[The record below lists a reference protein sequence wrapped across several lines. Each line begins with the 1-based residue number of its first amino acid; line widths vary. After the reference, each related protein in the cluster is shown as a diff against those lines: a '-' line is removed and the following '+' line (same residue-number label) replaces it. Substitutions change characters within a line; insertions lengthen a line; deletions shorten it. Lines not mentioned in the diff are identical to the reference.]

1 MESNRRPSASS
12 VLSVVPSFLGWKPQ
26 EAWCAHVIRSEEP
39 VKGTEVPSNAA
50 MGVGRQKWPGARVAT
65 RCRDGHRALD
75 DGKYIWRVL
84 RSLSLSLLLLGCSA
98 PEVDLP
104 SVSTADSAGV
114 TTVRVH
120 RLDDLDL
127 PTWEAN
133 LVFSTASSDSLLL
146 GQFAVALFLP
156 DGSLLV
162 GSGVD
167 LFQLD
172 TDGTLLRRIG
182 RAGDGPGEFR
192 GIGRLLITED
202 SLIAVS
208 EAWSGPGRMTVMR
221 PDGSMARYIAR
232 LGGAVSP
239 AAREPV
245 ALLGRGVILSTYGQ
259 FMPNRGEVPGIPS
272 GELERD
278 PMPLFVHDS
287 TGMIRDTLGS
297 WLGLERAR
305 LLMEGHTV
313 RITVP
318 FARSVVH
325 DGRGGVAVIGPT
337 DSLDLSVYDAGRLTL
352 RITGSAP
359 HRPVTPEHLEEWRGV
374 MQTWNGSDGLIFL
387 DLMRNAPRVPE
398 LPAVGAVVVDDQRNL
413 WVGGYASAGDTIR
426 TWTVFSREG
435 VPLARLD
442 LSAVT
447 DPVFHGP
454 HELLD
459 VQGDRLA
466 VLRPGEDGEAIIEV
480 WQLRR

>member
-1 MESNRRPSASS
+1 M
-12 VLSVVPSFLGWKPQ
+12 
-26 EAWCAHVIRSEEP
+26 
-39 VKGTEVPSNAA
+39 
-50 MGVGRQKWPGARVAT
+50 
-65 RCRDGHRALD
+65 
-75 DGKYIWRVL
+75 
-84 RSLSLSLLLLGCSA
+84 SLSLPLSLTFLSLLLGCGEPA
-98 PEVDLP
+98 VDPP

-114 TTVRVH
+114 TIVSVH

-127 PTWEAN
+127 PVWKSEV
-133 LVFSTASSDSLLL
+133 VFSTGSSDSLLL
-146 GQFAVALFLP
+146 KQFAVALFLP

-172 TDGTLLRRIG
+172 ANGALRRRIG

-208 EAWSGPGRMTVMR
+208 EAWFGSGRMTVLR
-221 PDGSMARYIAR
+221 PDGSVAQYIAR
-232 LGGAVSP
+232 LGGAVSTTG
-239 AAREPV
+239 REPI
-245 ALLGRGVILSTYGQ
+245 AILGRGVILSTFGQ
-259 FMPNRGEVPGIPS
+259 FMPNRGELPGVVS

-287 TGMIRDTLGS
+287 TGTIRDTLGS

-305 LLMEGHTV
+305 LLQDGHTV
-313 RITVP
+313 RTTVP

-325 DGRGGVAVIGPT
+325 DGRGGIAVIGPT
-337 DSLDLSVYDAGRLTL
+337 DSLDLSVYDGGRLAL
-352 RITGSAP
+352 RITGTAP
-359 HRPVTPEHLEEWRGV
+359 HRPVTPKHLEGWRAV
-374 MQTWNGSDGLIFL
+374 MRTWNGSDGQIFL
-387 DLMRNAPRVPE
+387 DLMKNAPRVPE
-398 LPAVGAVVVDDQRNL
+398 LPAVGAVVVDDQGNL
-413 WVGGYASAGDTIR
+413 WVGGYALVGDTVR

-435 VPLARLD
+435 VPLGRID
-442 LSAVT
+442 LPAVT

-480 WQLRR
+480 WQVRR